1 VPRRKRRVR
10 KTPLLKPQI
19 LKPPPVAPS
28 FVLRYDRVHLT
39 KSALKH
45 GISEAD
51 IRHAENQAIKIFE
64 YFDEANRRRIFM
76 IGPDQSGNL
85 LELLMAIN
93 PDSSLKIFHAMRL
106 RTKFETLVSNQE

>member
-1 VPRRKRRVR
+1 MRRRKRRFR
-10 KTPLLKPQI
+10 QTPKAKSKP
-19 LKPPPVAPS
+19 LAPS
-28 FVLRYDRVHLT
+28 FVLRYTRVHLT
-39 KSALKH
+39 DSAIKH

-51 IRHAENQAIKIFE
+51 IRHAQNQAIKIFD
-64 YFDEANRRRIFM
+64 YFDDLDRRRILM

-106 RTKFETLVSNQE
+106 RAKFEESINNQE

>member
-1 VPRRKRRVR
+1 MPRRKRRFR
-10 KTPLLKPQI
+10 KAPHLKSKPL
-19 LKPPPVAPS
+19 APS
-28 FVLRYDRVHLT
+28 FVLRYDYVHLT
-39 KSALKH
+39 DSAIKH

-51 IRHAENQAIKIFE
+51 IRHAQNQAIKIFD
-64 YFDEANRRRIFM
+64 YFDDLDRRRILM

-106 RTKFETLVSNQE
+106 RAKFEELINNQE

>member
-1 VPRRKRRVR
+1 VPRRKRRFR
-10 KTPLLKPQI
+10 KSQQPESKPL
-19 LKPPPVAPS
+19 APS
-28 FVLRYDRVHLT
+28 FVLRYTHVHLT
-39 KSALKH
+39 ESAIKH

-51 IRHAENQAIKIFE
+51 IRHAQSQAIKIFD
-64 YFDEANRRRIFM
+64 YFDDLDRRRILM

-106 RTKFETLVSNQE
+106 RAKFEELVNNQE